1 MENQQQQKAF
11 YGLLA
16 IALVGM
22 LGAGAAM
29 AGAQGVAFGLFAALT
44 LGGALVCLWEKSVV
58 RSAFAP
64 MGTFVGCAGF
74 FLLLGADFLA
84 MVQILLYVGGIL
96 ALLLFGVM
104 LTPPDPHERK
114 LPRVFGAIAFVTL
127 TFGWIAMKI
136 QSTVT
141 WAKADELP
149 EIGTKAEVQVT
160 DEEVQRA
167 LQERMQQ
174 FPGQERQVLEYYQQN
189 PQAVASLRAP
199 IFEDKVVDYILEL
212 ATVNNVPTSKE
223 ELLKGADDDE
233 HDHHHHDHDHDHDHH
248 HHDH

>member
-58 RSAFAP
+58 RSAFAL

-149 EIGTKAEVQVT
+149 EIGTKAEEIGLGFL
-160 DEEVQRA
+160 D
-167 LQERMQQ
+167 
-174 FPGQERQVLEYYQQN
+174 PDGY
-189 PQAVASLRAP
+189 
-199 IFEDKVVDYILEL
+199 VVPFEL
-212 ATVNNVPTSKE
+212 AAVLLTVALVAAVYIARRKASDLTDSTGTE
-223 ELLKGADDDE
+223 GGQA
-233 HDHHHHDHDHDHDHH
+233 
-248 HHDH
+248 